1 MQQLLV
7 VYSTEVHSIVNQTEG
22 SYSTVL
28 GQAEGEDHHSTVLGW
43 LKRDHHCST
52 VLGWLE
58 RDHCCST
65 VLGWFERD
73 HCQILQL
80 SRHFSVGTRAGIVSL
95 LPELEDN
102 LCLVS

>member
-1 MQQLLV
+1 MSQQLLV
-7 VYSTEVHSIVNQTEG
+7 VYLTEVHSIVNQTEG

-28 GQAEGEDHHSTVLGW
+28 GQAEGEDH
-43 LKRDHHCST
+43 CST
-52 VLGWLE
+52 VLGWL
-58 RDHCCST
+58 
-65 VLGWFERD
+65 ERD

-95 LPELEDN
+95 LPVLEEN